1 MAVIASYG
9 FLEVASLPS
18 GRLVISYTGN
28 QGNTLESVRTA
39 FEGLYGK
46 DRFVRMLSR
55 AQVSGSPQTCWCAV
69 LEKDEFEQALTG
81 N

>member
-1 MAVIASYG
+1 VAVVARNGS
-9 FLEVASLPS
+9 LEVATLPS
-18 GRLVISYTGN
+18 GRVVVSYTG
-28 QGNTLESVRTA
+28 TSEHSLESVRTA

-55 AQVSGSPQTCWCAV
+55 AQVSGSPKTCWCAV